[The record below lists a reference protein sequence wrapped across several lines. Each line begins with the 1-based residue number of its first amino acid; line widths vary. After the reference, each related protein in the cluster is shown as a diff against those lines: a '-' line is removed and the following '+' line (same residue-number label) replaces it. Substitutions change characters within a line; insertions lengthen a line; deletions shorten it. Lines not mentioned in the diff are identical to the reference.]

1 MPPRNI
7 PQISAPDTPNP
18 WLTTS
23 ASTSRAAR
31 TEEAKAKAR
40 EEQRSATT
48 KGLVTEMI
56 GEFNNLPV
64 STPADPEHRDDSVSD
79 IPNNTEEEQRSATT
93 KGLANEMLDELKNLP
108 IVLIP
113 ADPEHRDNVSDIPNK
128 TEERLT
134 GPTT

>member
-7 PQISAPDTPNP
+7 APISAPDTPDP
-18 WLTTS
+18 WLNAS

-40 EEQRSATT
+40 EEQQSATM
-48 KGLVTEMI
+48 KDHVIEML

-79 IPNNTEEEQRSATT
+79 SQQHGRRTMTSN
-93 KGLANEMLDELKNLP
+93 DEGSC
-108 IVLIP
+108 
-113 ADPEHRDNVSDIPNK
+113 ERDA
-128 TEERLT
+128 R
-134 GPTT
+134 

>member
-7 PQISAPDTPNP
+7 PPISAPDTPNP
-18 WLTTS
+18 WLNAS

-56 GEFNNLPV
+56 GEFNNLP
-64 STPADPEHRDDSVSD
+64 
-79 IPNNTEEEQRSATT
+79 I
-93 KGLANEMLDELKNLP
+93 
-108 IVLIP
+108 ILIP

-128 TEERLT
+128 TEERFDWPNDLIDRIKQVMGSSCST
-134 GPTT
+134 PSAPKF